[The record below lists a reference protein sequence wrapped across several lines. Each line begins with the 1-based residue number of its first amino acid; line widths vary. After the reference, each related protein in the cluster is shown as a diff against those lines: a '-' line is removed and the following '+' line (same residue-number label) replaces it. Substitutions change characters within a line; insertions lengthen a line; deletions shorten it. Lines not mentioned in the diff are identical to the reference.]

1 MFLVP
6 AVFTLQVFD
15 RVLTSNSQET
25 LVVLLAGTAVALV
38 ILLLLDYVRN
48 RLQNLLGN
56 IIDERLSPPVVNAIV
71 VRAARAPHSARAEGI
86 RDVAALRSVFA
97 ANGLIAV
104 FDAPWVPVYVLVI
117 WLFHPALGI
126 GAGLAAIVMLVLGL
140 AQ

>member
-1 MFLVP
+1 MS
-6 AVFTLQVFD
+6 AQ
-15 RVLTSNSQET
+15 
-25 LVVLLAGTAVALV
+25 ACALV

-48 RLQNLLGN
+48 RLQNLLGS

-71 VRAARAPHSARAEGI
+71 VRTARAPHNAKPEGI

-117 WLFHPALGI
+117 WMFHPALGI
-126 GAGLAAIVMLVLGL
+126 GAALCRPRHAGFGV